1 MQHYPMINSS
11 LITSLYKTSE
21 KNKKLNKIGLD
32 QKINSINLTQF
43 MYDTQPDV
51 KRIGMS
57 KVSLF
62 LTIFVY
68 KTYII
73 TRTVYINDIQSDA
86 HAKRALLEL

>member
-51 KRIGMS
+51 KRIGLS
-57 KVSLF
+57 KSAAFFCSINYFLINGMLKLASLERHSLMF
-62 LTIFVY
+62 M
-68 KTYII
+68 
-73 TRTVYINDIQSDA
+73 
-86 HAKRALLEL
+86 

>member
-51 KRIGMS
+51 KRIGMN
-57 KVSLF
+57 
-62 LTIFVY
+62 
-68 KTYII
+68 KTSENLPFSIGG
-73 TRTVYINDIQSDA
+73 N
-86 HAKRALLEL
+86 HE

>member
-1 MQHYPMINSS
+1 MINSS

-51 KRIGMS
+51 KRIGRS
-57 KVSLF
+57 KASENF
-62 LTIFVY
+62 LSAIFV
-68 KTYII
+68 
-73 TRTVYINDIQSDA
+73 
-86 HAKRALLEL
+86 